1 MARIR
6 RDAETTIWQTLLSDK
21 KVDDWDLSA
30 FKFWAA
36 GEEGNYL
43 LKEFRSARHAEAL
56 KLINFAV
63 HLLTM
68 IR

>member
-1 MARIR
+1 MR
-6 RDAETTIWQTLLSDK
+6 RGNDDWEFRFENF
-21 KVDDWDLSA
+21 DDWDLSA

-56 KLINFAV
+56 KLIDFAV
-63 HLLTM
+63 HLLSM